1 MAHSCGDIVGG
12 IEPRHDAV
20 HVVRLPLGRA
30 NAEAWDLL
38 DDGERRRAARLIW
51 DDDRNRFVVAHAW
64 LRVVLGQCI
73 GLRPSQICFSV
84 SDTGKPTLS
93 QIHDCDL
100 RFNMAHSGEYALVA
114 LSLGREVGVD
124 IEKVRDVM
132 RLGLL
137 RRCSAIAK
145 WLRFFDWRLHR
156 AFDSFVDVGRGQRQ
170 SRRRPGMVS
179 GAAGTRSRS
188 GTRLYP
194 LREAREALRRRGAFE
209 PSPHLEGT
217 LRPSSPQG
225 KTGACEF
232 IDPKSCVSCM
242 HVEALART

>member
-124 IEKVRDVM
+124 IEKVRDVDAVGLATALLSD
-132 RLGLL
+132 REVAALL
-137 RRCSAIAK
+137 RLAPTPRLRFFCRCWTRAEAIAK
-145 WLRFFDWRLHR
+145 
-156 AFDSFVDVGRGQRQ
+156 
-170 SRRRPGMVS
+170 
-179 GAAGTRSRS
+179 AAGYGIGSSWNSVSQRDAAV
-188 GTRLYP
+188 P
-194 LREAREALRRRGAFE
+194 IARGARSAQAAWGIRAV
-209 PSPHLEGT
+209 PAPRGYT
-217 LRPSSPQG
+217 AAVVAAGQDWCLRVHRPEIVRELH
-225 KTGACEF
+225 AC
-232 IDPKSCVSCM
+232 
-242 HVEALART
+242 